1 MKKTILAVMFAGSV
15 LTAQASNVMN
25 DSSKN
30 IGEMVSDSLF
40 ENPIGMVSQH
50 PGYCSIFHSWGF
62 IGDSLCSGEHEYH
75 KPDGSKG
82 YIDLY
87 DYSWGQRICS
97 ATGAKGET
105 IHKVVRQFGAGLNI
119 FGMLLRIIIII
130 LMQKQ
135 TQSRLI

>member
-75 KPDGSKG
+75 KPDGSKDILIYMIIHG
-82 YIDLY
+82 GNVFVLL
-87 DYSWGQRICS
+87 RVP
-97 ATGAKGET
+97 KEKT

>member
-50 PGYCSIFHSWGF
+50 PV
-62 IGDSLCSGEHEYH
+62 GDLLEIRFVVVSMNIINL
-75 KPDGSKG
+75 
-82 YIDLY
+82 
-87 DYSWGQRICS
+87 
-97 ATGAKGET
+97 TVAKDILIYMIIHGGNVFVLLRVPKEKT

>member
-40 ENPIGMVSQH
+40 ENPIGDLLEIRFVVVSMN
-50 PGYCSIFHSWGF
+50 I
-62 IGDSLCSGEHEYH
+62 INL
-75 KPDGSKG
+75 
-82 YIDLY
+82 
-87 DYSWGQRICS
+87 
-97 ATGAKGET
+97 TVAKDILIYMIIHGGNVFVLLRVPKEKT

>member
-50 PGYCSIFHSWGF
+50 PG
-62 IGDSLCSGEHEYH
+62 
-75 KPDGSKG
+75 
-82 YIDLY
+82 
-87 DYSWGQRICS
+87 
-97 ATGAKGET
+97 
-105 IHKVVRQFGAGLNI
+105 
-119 FGMLLRIIIII
+119 
-130 LMQKQ
+130 
-135 TQSRLI
+135 

>member
-97 ATGAKGET
+97 ATGAKGENYSQGGET
-105 IHKVVRQFGAGLNI
+105 VRGWI
-119 FGMLLRIIIII
+119 EHFGMLLRIIIII

>member
-40 ENPIGMVSQH
+40 A
-50 PGYCSIFHSWGF
+50 GYF
-62 IGDSLCSGEHEYH
+62 IV
-75 KPDGSKG
+75 G
-82 YIDLY
+82 YIFEIRCVVVSMNIISL
-87 DYSWGQRICS
+87 
-97 ATGAKGET
+97 TVAKDILINMIIHGGNVFVLLRVPKEKT